1 MGGTWAVRMLGAM
14 AGRRA
19 TKSANVEL
27 EAVRPGAWAE
37 WARERGPLA
46 GAGAHPAP
54 RDTRVAPGRFEL
66 NSAVYM
72 RGSGLRWSW

>member
-1 MGGTWAVRMLGAM
+1 MSGIWAARLLGAI
-14 AGRRA
+14 AGHPT
-19 TKSANVEL
+19 TKSADAEL
-27 EAVRPGAWAE
+27 EPIEPGAWTE

-54 RDTRVAPGRFEL
+54 RDTRVAPARFEL
-66 NSAVYM
+66 SSAVYM